1 MIKLNFLQSIGG
13 IWESCQTNCHTS
25 SKSYYALVVCL
36 RFLWFIC
43 CTFAHVK
50 WRLFIATICD
60 SRYTNTISGSIY
72 SWKGY
77 SLPKGFQVSLHREI
91 FLKPL
96 AVTFYSKTYTFL
108 LTWKWK
114 VLVYWKMIFLCCF
127 SSCVKRWASSTYKI

>member
-25 SKSYYALVVCL
+25 SKSYYALLVYL

-43 CTFAHVK
+43 CTFAHIK
-50 WRLFIATICD
+50 WRLFIAMICD

-96 AVTFYSKTYTFL
+96 AVTFYSKTYTQFSFDGKTQSFKVCTEKWFSYVLFWL
-108 LTWKWK
+108 L
-114 VLVYWKMIFLCCF
+114 
-127 SSCVKRWASSTYKI
+127 